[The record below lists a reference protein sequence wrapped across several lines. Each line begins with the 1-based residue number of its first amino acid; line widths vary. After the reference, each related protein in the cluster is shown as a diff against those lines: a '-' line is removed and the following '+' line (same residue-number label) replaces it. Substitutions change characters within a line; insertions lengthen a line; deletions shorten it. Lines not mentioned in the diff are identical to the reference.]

1 MAAAGE
7 TEQGAESA
15 PRKKKRQKKIMQ
27 RAEGA
32 QPEATEAMGF
42 NFLTDGF
49 ARSSV
54 QSGVPMVGTPVFCF
68 ETVDWDKAAGQHPK
82 RFSAK

>member
-1 MAAAGE
+1 
-7 TEQGAESA
+7 
-15 PRKKKRQKKIMQ
+15 
-27 RAEGA
+27 
-32 QPEATEAMGF
+32 MGF